1 MKQTDLTF
9 IIPNT
14 RWNGKRYWNHIPYAE
29 GILTAVLRNEGFS
42 VNHIDANVEDYSP
55 EELADKIKE
64 CNPKI
69 VGIGAMTIEYKQMS
83 HEAFEIVKGVNP
95 DITTII
101 GGVYPTLSTQTVMK
115 DPNIDYIILSEGE
128 ERLLKLMKAL
138 TSGSRFD
145 RIDGLCYREHGEWVE
160 HHHSGVGIN
169 DLDTI
174 PWPDYSDYD
183 MSKYLNW
190 TQKYTQNFQF
200 RQLPVGMMMT
210 SRGCP
215 YKCTYCAAGNIN
227 NPLNDGTRTRSP
239 ENVLGEIDQLREKYG
254 VREIVFV
261 DDSLL
266 LPRKRAIAIMEG
278 MAERR
283 MNGSDLVWKSNNLD
297 IRHVNGEILHWM
309 KESGCYQL
317 TVSLESGS
325 AATLKRMNRPMS
337 LDKAVKTLEQ
347 MKEYG
352 FDEVCSNFIVGVPG
366 DTWDDI
372 RTTFQF
378 ADQMVRDG
386 LLTYALFSIA
396 TPLPGTEMAEQA
408 AIGGYLPDNFDPLE
422 FYGFGKGLI
431 TTEEFTPDELQVL
444 RAFEWDRINF
454 PPNKDNSKIAG
465 MLGITLQELDSWRRE
480 TRRNGGVQIKSVDT
494 TDQQPQPV
502 VGYGMVPSDEDGEF
516 EGYPSPPSIFSRNS
530 V

>member
-1 MKQTDLTF
+1 
-9 IIPNT
+9 
-14 RWNGKRYWNHIPYAE
+14 
-29 GILTAVLRNEGFS
+29 
-42 VNHIDANVEDYSP
+42 
-55 EELADKIKE
+55 
-64 CNPKI
+64 
-69 VGIGAMTIEYKQMS
+69 MTIEYKQMS

-145 RIDGLCYREHGEWVE
+145 RIDGLCYRENGEWVE

-283 MNGSDLVWKSNNLD
+283 INGSDLVWKSNNLD

-465 MLGITLQELDSWRRE
+465 MLGITLQELDNWRRE

-530 V
+530 E